1 VNTKNIPNRFFIHQ
15 INAPILVAISQK
27 SLLSKRVMSYAKVIK
42 EKIEGVKQK
51 GDKCPRDKNNEY
63 LDTRLP
69 KRKKKR

>member
-1 VNTKNIPNRFFIHQ
+1 
-15 INAPILVAISQK
+15 
-27 SLLSKRVMSYAKVIK
+27 MSYAKVIK